1 MNQGSMNQDSM
12 NQGSGP
18 VATQPRD
25 SLITT
30 AHVVYGLH
38 AVSVLI
44 GATSIATVVGAF
56 VFGLPSIVA
65 VIINYAMQSEAKGT
79 FLESHF
85 RWQIRTFWFAALWA
99 LVAMMLFITIIGIVA
114 AWIVALGV
122 GLWVIYRIARG
133 WVALANREPMIIVN

>member
-1 MNQGSMNQDSM
+1 MNQDT
-12 NQGSGP
+12 GP
-18 VATQPRD
+18 VAAQPRD

-38 AVSVLI
+38 ALSVLI

-56 VFGLPSIVA
+56 VFGIPSIVA
-65 VIINYAMQSEAKGT
+65 VIINYATQSEAKGT

-99 LVAMMLFITIIGIVA
+99 LVALILFITLFITIVGILVT
-114 AWIVALGV
+114 WFVALGV

-133 WVALANREPMIIVN
+133 WVALANREPMIIVD

>member
-1 MNQGSMNQDSM
+1 MNQDSM
-12 NQGSGP
+12 NQDTGP
-18 VATQPRD
+18 VATQPSD
-25 SLITT
+25 ALITT
-30 AHVVYGLH
+30 VHVVYGLH

-99 LVAMMLFITIIGIVA
+99 LVAMMLFITIIGIVV

>member
-1 MNQGSMNQDSM
+1 MNQDSM
-12 NQGSGP
+12 NQDTGP
-18 VATQPRD
+18 VATQPSD

-30 AHVVYGLH
+30 VHVVYGLH

-99 LVAMMLFITIIGIVA
+99 LVAMMLFITIIGIVV

>member
-1 MNQGSMNQDSM
+1 MNQDSM
-12 NQGSGP
+12 NQDTGP
-18 VATQPRD
+18 VAKQPSD

-30 AHVVYGLH
+30 VHVVYGLH
-38 AVSVLI
+38 ALSVLI

-99 LVAMMLFITIIGIVA
+99 LVAMMLFITIIGIVV

-133 WVALANREPMIIVN
+133 WVALANREPIIIVN

>member
-1 MNQGSMNQDSM
+1 MNQDSM
-12 NQGSGP
+12 NQDSINQDAGP
-18 VATQPRD
+18 LTTQPSD

-30 AHVVYGLH
+30 VHVVYGLH

-99 LVAMMLFITIIGIVA
+99 LVAMMLFITIIGIMV